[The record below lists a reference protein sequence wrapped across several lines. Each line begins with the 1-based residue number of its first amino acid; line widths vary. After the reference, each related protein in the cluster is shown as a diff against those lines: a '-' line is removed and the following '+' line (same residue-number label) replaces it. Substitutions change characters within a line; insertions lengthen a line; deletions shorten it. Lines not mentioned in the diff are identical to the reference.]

1 MDIVKALPFIVVLA
15 VCSRAANAQIDDY
28 WDAEKDWTSHFGPCR
43 SHFMFK
49 FSPCEPKTK
58 MLACCRRFNPF
69 VLFLLMVLSLTAV
82 ATVPILMLCCICPP
96 WRILCECCLCCR
108 CCAIDENGNFIY
120 FMEDEEKTTE
130 DFDIKTEEQSS
141 IRSRMEILLALSCVP
156 YCSK

>member
-1 MDIVKALPFIVVLA
+1 MHIVKALPFIAVLA
-15 VCSRAANAQIDDY
+15 ICSRAANTQVDDY

-69 VLFLLMVLSLTAV
+69 VLFLLMVLSLTAI
-82 ATVPILMLCCICPP
+82 ATAFILTVPILMLCCICPP
-96 WRILCECCLCCR
+96 WRVLCECCLCCR

-120 FMEDEEKTTE
+120 FLEDEEKTTE
-130 DFDIKTEEQSS
+130 DFGIKTEEQNS
-141 IRSRMEILLALSCVP
+141 IRSRMGILLTL
-156 YCSK
+156 

>member
-141 IRSRMEILLALSCVP
+141 IRSRMETI
-156 YCSK
+156 SKK